1 MSVGRSDDVAEE
13 HRRRAEEAEQNA
25 LTLALLL
32 DVETLWGALLGDIR
46 PVRGERPFEAVVARA
61 AELVEA
67 TAVAGTVHPS
77 ERPLR
82 PLLERCPRIIGG
94 WRLDTEALTLVLQGA
109 KVELPPLP
117 LPANSDGAPETLH
130 LHVDLTQ
137 PRSDEEESD
146 RLVVIARDADGD
158 AVFGKAL
165 TVRAPLLAEGVRDHL
180 TDALATATV
189 LSHTSSEADRR
200 LFDDPETDVDADA
213 ARTADRLVDLFAG
226 LEHALARREAGG
238 RDPDGDSPVDPEVES
253 RRTKLFA
260 VSGGIT
266 VDVRQNLPAGTLEPE
281 RLTVLACTDADPD
294 GYGMQPIP
302 YRLSVD
308 LRDARR
314 GEGILEVEGDVGQ
327 AERAVLLPRM
337 TLMWTDHIDSALR
350 RAHVLIPG
358 VRRSILDEVEHPVEA
373 VEPPIG
379 DKFERLLRGYSDL
392 PF

>member
-1 MSVGRSDDVAEE
+1 MGRSDDEAEE
-13 HRRRAEEAEQNA
+13 HRRRTEEAEQNA
-25 LTLALLL
+25 VTLALVL
-32 DVETLWGALLGDIR
+32 DVESLWDVLLGEIR
-46 PVRGERPFEAVVARA
+46 PVTTERQLDAVVARA

-67 TAVAGTVHPS
+67 TAVAVNVHPS
-77 ERPLR
+77 ERPLG
-82 PLLERCPRIIGG
+82 PLLVRCPRIIGG

-379 DKFERLLRGYSDL
+379 DKLERLLRGYSDL

>member
-1 MSVGRSDDVAEE
+1 MGRSDDEAEE
-13 HRRRAEEAEQNA
+13 HRRRTEEAEQNA
-25 LTLALLL
+25 VTLALVL
-32 DVETLWGALLGDIR
+32 DVESLWDVLLGEIR
-46 PVRGERPFEAVVARA
+46 PVTTERQLDAVVARA

-67 TAVAGTVHPS
+67 TAVAVNVHPS
-77 ERPLR
+77 ERPLG
-82 PLLERCPRIIGG
+82 PLLVRCPCIIGG

>member
-1 MSVGRSDDVAEE
+1 MRVGRSDDEAEE
-13 HRRRAEEAEQNA
+13 HRRRTEDAEQNA

-32 DVETLWGALLGDIR
+32 DVETLWDVLLGDIR
-46 PVRGERPFEAVVARA
+46 PVTTERQFDAVVARA
-61 AELVEA
+61 AELVES

-82 PLLERCPRIIGG
+82 PLLERCPHAFGG
-94 WRLDTEALTLVLQGA
+94 WRLDTEALTPTLQRA
-109 KVELPPLP
+109 NVELPPLP
-117 LPANSDGAPETLH
+117 LPGDSDGAPDTLH
-130 LHVDLTQ
+130 LHVDLSQ
-137 PRSDEEESD
+137 PRANGEAPD
-146 RLVVIARDADGD
+146 RLTVIARDADGE
-158 AVFGKAL
+158 ALFGKVL
-165 TVRAPLLAEGVRDHL
+165 TVLAPLLAEGVRDHL

-189 LSHTSSEADRR
+189 LSHTSSEVDHR
-200 LFDDPETDVDADA
+200 LFEEPAGDVDADA

-238 RDPDGDSPVDPEVES
+238 RDPGGDSPVDPEVES

-260 VSGGIT
+260 MSGGIT

-294 GYGMQPIP
+294 GYGMQPIA

-314 GEGILEVEGDVGQ
+314 GEGILEVEGDVGNAQ
-327 AERAVLLPRM
+327 RAVLLPRM
-337 TLMWTDHIDSALR
+337 TLLWTDHIDSALR
-350 RAHVLIPG
+350 RAHVLVPA
-358 VRRSILDEVEHPVEA
+358 VRRSILEEMEHPVEE
-373 VEPPIG
+373 VEPPVG
-379 DKFERLLRGYSDL
+379 DEFARLLSGYSDV

>member
-1 MSVGRSDDVAEE
+1 MTVGRSDDEAAE

-25 LTLALLL
+25 VTLALVL
-32 DVETLWGALLGDIR
+32 DVETLWDVLLGEIR
-46 PVRGERPFEAVVARA
+46 PVTTERQFEAVVARA

-67 TAVAGTVHPS
+67 TAVAVNVHPS

-82 PLLERCPRIIGG
+82 PLLERCTRIIGG
-94 WRLDTEALTLVLQGA
+94 WRLDTEKLTLVLQGA

-130 LHVDLTQ
+130 LHVDLAQ
-137 PRSDEEESD
+137 PRSDDESD

-238 RDPDGDSPVDPEVES
+238 RDPAGGSPVDPEVES

-260 VSGGIT
+260 MSGGIT
-266 VDVRQNLPAGTLEPE
+266 VDVRQSLPAGTLEPE
-281 RLTVLACTDADPD
+281 RLTVIAGTDSDPD
-294 GYGMQPIP
+294 GYGMQPVG

-314 GEGILEVEGDVGQ
+314 GAGILEVEGDVGW

-337 TLMWTDHIDSALR
+337 TLLWTDHVDSALR
-350 RAHVLIPG
+350 RARVLIPG

-373 VEPPIG
+373 VEPPVG
-379 DKFERLLRGYSDL
+379 DEFERLLRG
-392 PF
+392 

>member
-1 MSVGRSDDVAEE
+1 MTVGCSDDEAEE

-25 LTLALLL
+25 VTLALVL
-32 DVETLWGALLGDIR
+32 DVETLWDMLLGEIR
-46 PVRGERPFEAVVARA
+46 PVTTERQFEAVVAHA

-82 PLLERCPRIIGG
+82 PLLERCPIVFGG
-94 WRLDTEALTLVLQGA
+94 WRLDTEALTLTLHQA
-109 KVELPPLP
+109 KVELPPLS
-117 LPANSDGAPETLH
+117 LPGDSDGAPDTLD
-130 LHVDLTQ
+130 LHVDLAQ
-137 PRSDEEESD
+137 PRANGEASD
-146 RLVVIARDADGD
+146 RLTVIARDAEGD
-158 AVFGKAL
+158 AVIGKVL
-165 TVRAPLLAEGVRDHL
+165 TVLTPLLAEGVRDHL

-189 LSHTSSEADRR
+189 LSHTSSDENHQ
-200 LFDDPETDVDADA
+200 LFEEPAGDVDADA

-226 LEHALARREAGG
+226 LEHALARRDAGG

-260 VSGGIT
+260 MSGGIT
-266 VDVRQNLPAGTLEPE
+266 VDVRQSLPAGTLEPE
-281 RLTVLACTDADPD
+281 RLTVIACTGADPD

-308 LRDARR
+308 LRDTRR

-337 TLMWTDHIDSALR
+337 TMLWTDHIDSALR
-350 RAHVLIPG
+350 RAHVLVPG
-358 VRRSILDEVEHPVEA
+358 VRRSLLDEVEHPVEE
-373 VEPPIG
+373 VEPPVG
-379 DKFERLLRGYSDL
+379 GEFEQLLRGYSDL